1 MLSNAVVVSNI
12 SYTYTTTTE
21 TTSSFPA
28 SGTYQPPVATN
39 TLTTTGSTYP
49 STGTYIPPVLTTNW
63 GPTTTTGAPSPGTY
77 EKPPGVT
84 TNTVYTNSTSRP
96 GSGTYVGSYT
106 QSGGR
111 YYYYKIV
118 SYTYDI
124 PTGYIYTG
132 ITGYTYPEITA
143 TNKIITYT
151 TNYVQFAEPG
161 IILTNGATLPPN
173 GLSVVTPDP
182 AYISGMWNTG
192 TNGTTFP
199 SAGTTNTAYTYPSAI
214 YADAVTILSPAWN
227 PNNATASLT
236 GSSRNATTD
245 TVNAAI
251 LTGIV
256 PSDGAF
262 FSGGVENFVRFQE
275 NWDPSSEI
283 NFYYNGSMVEMFTSQ
298 IASYQQ
304 EGAPANIYNAPN
316 RIWSFDNNFSNPAK
330 LPPLTPSAIYL
341 DRARWV
347 SLPPRTTQF

>member
-1 MLSNAVVVSNI
+1 
-12 SYTYTTTTE
+12 
-21 TTSSFPA
+21 
-28 SGTYQPPVATN
+28 
-39 TLTTTGSTYP
+39 
-49 STGTYIPPVLTTNW
+49 
-63 GPTTTTGAPSPGTY
+63 
-77 EKPPGVT
+77 VT

-96 GSGTYVGSYT
+96 SIGTYTGSYT
-106 QSGGR
+106 QSGGK

-118 SYTYDI
+118 SYTYDV
-124 PTGYIYTG
+124 PSGYIYTG
-132 ITGYTYPEITA
+132 ITGYTYAHVTSVT
-143 TNKIITYT
+143 TNISYT

-214 YADAVTILSPAWN
+214 YADAVTILSPNWS

-236 GSSRNATTD
+236 GGSRNATTD

-275 NWDPSSEI
+275 NWEPSSEI

-298 IASYQQ
+298 IANAPYQQ

-316 RIWSFDNNFSNPAK
+316 RDWAFDNNFSNPAK